1 MRGLLFAFLGLLF
14 LAQTGRAADEGAA
27 EVFLKNKLDSVV
39 DVLQERDV
47 EVKKK
52 NEEVDA
58 IASPMFDFALM
69 AKLTLGKEHWPRF
82 SQPEK
87 DRFTELFIKRF
98 KKTYLEKLT
107 LYKDE
112 KIVYEPA
119 VQTEK
124 KAEIPTYLV
133 SKDNK
138 TSIVY
143 KLYKSEGVW
152 KIYDVEIEG
161 VSIIRSYRTQFSDIL
176 EKGTIG
182 DLLSRLEESVEK

>member
-1 MRGLLFAFLGLLF
+1 MQA
-14 LAQTGRAADEGAA
+14 
-27 EVFLKNKLDSVV
+27 
-39 DVLQERDV
+39 RDV

-69 AKLTLGKEHWPRF
+69 AKLTLGKQYWPDL
-82 SQPEK
+82 SQKEK

-107 LYKDE
+107 LYEDE

-133 SKDNK
+133 SKDKK

-143 KLYKSEGVW
+143 KLYKAEDVW

-182 DLLSRLEESVEK
+182 DLLSKLEESVERQ